1 MNALLATAAC
11 HAMGVPGGSA
21 AASLTLLPP
30 VEGRMERVDG
40 GPGRVRAI
48 VDYAHTPDALLR
60 VLDTLAQLK
69 PAGGRLGVVFGCG
82 GDRDAS
88 KRPEMGR
95 IAEERADMVILT
107 SDNPRGEDPE
117 RILDDIERGMS
128 GRRYRRITDRGEAIG
143 AAVGE
148 LGESDIL
155 LVPVKE
161 ENYIRRVWESGCFFR
176 IGSFCSS
183 P

>member
-1 MNALLATAAC
+1 
-11 HAMGVPGGSA
+11 
-21 AASLTLLPP
+21 
-30 VEGRMERVDG
+30 MERVDG

-155 LVPVKE
+155 LVAGKGRE
-161 ENYIRRVWESGCFFR
+161 LYQESMGKRVFFSDR
-176 IGSFCSS
+176 EFLLKSMRAEGGVPSVGGEGV
-183 P
+183 